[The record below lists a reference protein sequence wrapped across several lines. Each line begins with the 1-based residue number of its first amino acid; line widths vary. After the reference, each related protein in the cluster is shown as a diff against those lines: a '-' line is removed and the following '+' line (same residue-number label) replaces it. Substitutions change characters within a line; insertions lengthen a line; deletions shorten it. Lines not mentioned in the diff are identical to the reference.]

1 MNLGFL
7 PLTLFIYF
15 SPLSLKEKPNKN
27 MSPFIYT
34 FYLLKA
40 ALTQRDSNLQTPL

>member
-7 PLTLFIYF
+7 PLFLFIYF
-15 SPLSLKEKPNKN
+15 SSLSLKEKPQKN
-27 MSPFIYT
+27 MSPFTYT

-40 ALTQRDSNLQTPL
+40 ALAKRDSNL